1 MSYPVGRD
9 LVEQSLRTAQA
20 RVGTLTFG
28 VPSTGYLPAEGRSI
42 LEVFW
47 FGDDR
52 SRCLSDPQSPAACLF
67 MRMWAVPSTQ
77 SAEIGTLL
85 TDCLPVACRWVAQ
98 AVGRGKVWSATE
110 HVWTVRYERGALHT
124 AET

>member
-9 LVEQSLRTAQA
+9 LVERSLRDARAQ
-20 RVGTLTFG
+20 VGTLTFG
-28 VPSTGYLPAEGRSI
+28 VPTTSYLPAEGRSI

-67 MRMWAVPSTQ
+67 MRMWAVPSPQT
-77 SAEIGTLL
+77 AEIGALL
-85 TDCLPVACRWVAQ
+85 AQCLPVACRWAAQ
-98 AVGRGKVWSATE
+98 AVERGRVWSATE
-110 HVWTVRYERGALHT
+110 HVWTVRYERGALVT
-124 AET
+124 TET